1 MTYKT
6 IKTIKPHTMN
16 HTLIHTNGYL
26 LIVDGEVTEIGEY
39 CYGLDIN
46 KQMETTIHEAGSDDL
61 HCKRHK
67 IIAHLPLNNSPIL
80 DGVHLLPPL
89 KQDDEADKLALQ
101 EIGGWIENDEDN
113 LLYKGFI
120 LGYGKAKEQYKYT
133 YEDMMKMYDIGCKR
147 GATSQRLIFPE
158 PNFHM
163 ESKELV
169 NTFIQSLSQ
178 PKLPVAFTCEMEFVE
193 NTLWGQKSTG
203 IYKNKTVIN
212 SQGQTVCVGVY
223 VY

>member
-1 MTYKT
+1 
-6 IKTIKPHTMN
+6 MN

-67 IIAHLPLNNSPIL
+67 IIAHLPLNDWPIL

-120 LGYGKAKEQYKYT
+120 CGYGKAKEQYMYT
-133 YEDMMKMYDIGCKR
+133 EEDIIKAIGF
-147 GATSQRLIFPE
+147 GLDYPYSIEEGLIE
-158 PNFHM
+158 KNAI
-163 ESKELV
+163 
-169 NTFIQSLSQ
+169 TYFIQSLSQ